1 MKKYMGMRAALVDP
15 LLLKSSLEFHI
26 ASSTYLTYLA
36 TGGDNSKPF
45 HAVKFPLTDCN
56 ARLLGCMPEFVITNI
71 TDAMMITRRFKD
83 SFFQVIHCKFW
94 IWLKFDNWLYIGFQL
109 VWWHS
114 PAKWT
119 IRCVAGCPVM
129 EAPVFPLYKVV
140 LPFQII
146 QTENCMFTAWAVECW
161 YLYIRS
167 FSSIVKTSNYNNNN
181 MSLLIYRLIKSARK

>member
-56 ARLLGCMPEFVITNI
+56 TRLLGCMPEFVITNI

-83 SFFQVIHCKFW
+83 SFFQVIHCKF
-94 IWLKFDNWLYIGFQL
+94 
-109 VWWHS
+109 
-114 PAKWT
+114 
-119 IRCVAGCPVM
+119 
-129 EAPVFPLYKVV
+129 
-140 LPFQII
+140 
-146 QTENCMFTAWAVECW
+146 
-161 YLYIRS
+161 
-167 FSSIVKTSNYNNNN
+167 
-181 MSLLIYRLIKSARK
+181 